1 MPTRRKQNPQSLKQ
15 TVSTA
20 ITKIVWRVAIYIRL
34 SKDDGNDESYSV
46 KNQRERLNDTLEQL
60 MLDEDGIEFVG
71 YYIDD
76 GFTGVDSDR
85 DDFQRLLTDIH
96 NGKVNCV
103 LVKDLSRLSR
113 NDWECKYY
121 LQMLFVKMNVRFIS
135 LELPKLDSFK
145 RPEGVYELD
154 VSFQS
159 MYNENHCRETSI
171 KVRGTLDK
179 KREKGQFIGAFA
191 PYGYLK
197 DPEDYHHLVVNPE
210 TAPVVKDIFRWY
222 MEGMSKSAITP
233 SDIPA
238 NLGYIDMNSLSELYD
253 SEGYDFLDVYT
264 HTPEE
269 AKELME
275 TIKNLPE
282 VKGKT
287 FTFNLNSEDFDL
299 VSTPLSSFGSM
310 VDTTVFIL
318 TIIGVLIVVLLLVL
332 WTRGRKKEIGIL
344 LAVGRSKVE
353 IVGQF
358 LTENI
363 LITFLS
369 MIVSAGLSITFA
381 DKIGAYIIQKAGE
394 STTDLTISIATSDMV
409 MVYSIGL
416 ALVCFSV
423 LVASYTVIRL
433 NPKDI
438 LSKMD

>member
-1 MPTRRKQNPQSLKQ
+1 MNFFNRALKYCWRQRLRSFLLLLTFTLLSTTVLIAISSEKAVEQGTKQIKE
-15 TVSTA
+15 TVGASVRIELDTNNQA
-20 ITKIVWRVAIYIRL
+20 NYGSAEDFGNGASGYTYNGDFITEKIVDKISKLENVIGYNAKSSEGYWGVPKSFSPFPAMVTEGLATPYQAVLNSSLDTRFLNGTYKLEEGRHIKADDFYVALISKELADKNNL
-34 SKDDGNDESYSV
+34 SVG
-46 KNQRERLNDTLEQL
+46 DT
-60 MLDEDGIEFVG
+60 IEF
-71 YYIDD
+71 I
-76 GFTGVDSDR
+76 TE
-85 DDFQRLLTDIH
+85 TDI
-96 NGKVNCV
+96 
-103 LVKDLSRLSR
+103 DIT
-113 NDWECKYY
+113 DTT
-121 LQMLFVKMNVRFIS
+121 
-135 LELPKLDSFK
+135 FK
-145 RPEGVYELD
+145 IIGIF
-154 VSFQS
+154 S
-159 MYNENHCRETSI
+159 
-171 KVRGTLDK
+171 GT
-179 KREKGQFIGAFA
+179 
-191 PYGYLK
+191 
-197 DPEDYHHLVVNPE
+197 
-210 TAPVVKDIFRWY
+210 
-222 MEGMSKSAITP
+222 EGMSKSAITP

-310 VDTTVFIL
+310 VDTTVFVL

-369 MIVSAGLSITFA
+369 IIVSAGLSITFA

-394 STTDLTISIATSDMV
+394 SATDLTISIATSDMV

-423 LVASYTVIRL
+423 LIASYTVIRL

>member
-1 MPTRRKQNPQSLKQ
+1 MNFFKRALKYCWRQRLRSLLLLLTFTLLSTTVLIAISSEKAVEQGTKQIKE
-15 TVSTA
+15 TVGASVRIELDTNNQA
-20 ITKIVWRVAIYIRL
+20 NYGSAEDFGNGASGYTYNGDFITEKIVDKISKLENVIGYNAKSSEGYWGVPKSFSPFPAMVTEGLATPYQAVLNSSLDTRFLNGTYKLEEGRHIKADDSYVALISKELADKNNL
-34 SKDDGNDESYSV
+34 SVGDN
-46 KNQRERLNDTLEQL
+46 
-60 MLDEDGIEFVG
+60 IEF
-71 YYIDD
+71 ITETD
-76 GFTGVDSDR
+76 VDI
-85 DDFQRLLTDIH
+85 TDTT
-96 NGKVNCV
+96 
-103 LVKDLSRLSR
+103 
-113 NDWECKYY
+113 
-121 LQMLFVKMNVRFIS
+121 
-135 LELPKLDSFK
+135 FK
-145 RPEGVYELD
+145 IIGIF
-154 VSFQS
+154 S
-159 MYNENHCRETSI
+159 
-171 KVRGTLDK
+171 GT
-179 KREKGQFIGAFA
+179 
-191 PYGYLK
+191 
-197 DPEDYHHLVVNPE
+197 
-210 TAPVVKDIFRWY
+210 
-222 MEGMSKSAITP
+222 EGMSKSAITP

-310 VDTTVFIL
+310 VDTTVLVITL
-318 TIIGVLIVVLLLVL
+318 IGVFIVILLLVL

-344 LAVGRSKVE
+344 LAVGRSKAE
-353 IVGQF
+353 IIGQF

-363 LITFLS
+363 VVTFLS
-369 MIVSAGLSITFA
+369 MIVSACLSITFA

-394 STTDLTISIATSDMV
+394 SATDLTVSISTSDMV

-416 ALVCFSV
+416 VLVCFSV

>member
-1 MPTRRKQNPQSLKQ
+1 MNFFNRALKYCWRQRFRSFLLLLTFTLLSTTVLIAISSEKAVEQGTKQIKE
-15 TVSTA
+15 TVGASVRIELDTNNQA
-20 ITKIVWRVAIYIRL
+20 NYGSAEDFGNGASGYTYNGDFITEKIVDKISKLENVIGYNAKSSEGYWGVPKSFSPFPAMVTEGLATPYQAVLNSSLDTRFLNGTYKLEEGRHIKADDSYVALISKELADKNNL
-34 SKDDGNDESYSV
+34 SVG
-46 KNQRERLNDTLEQL
+46 DT
-60 MLDEDGIEFVG
+60 IEF
-71 YYIDD
+71 I
-76 GFTGVDSDR
+76 TE
-85 DDFQRLLTDIH
+85 TDI
-96 NGKVNCV
+96 
-103 LVKDLSRLSR
+103 DIT
-113 NDWECKYY
+113 DTT
-121 LQMLFVKMNVRFIS
+121 
-135 LELPKLDSFK
+135 FK
-145 RPEGVYELD
+145 IIGIF
-154 VSFQS
+154 S
-159 MYNENHCRETSI
+159 
-171 KVRGTLDK
+171 GT
-179 KREKGQFIGAFA
+179 
-191 PYGYLK
+191 
-197 DPEDYHHLVVNPE
+197 
-210 TAPVVKDIFRWY
+210 
-222 MEGMSKSAITP
+222 EGMSKSAITP

-264 HTPEE
+264 HTPQE

-299 VSTPLSSFGSM
+299 ISTPLSSFGSM
-310 VDTTVFIL
+310 VDTTVFVL

-369 MIVSAGLSITFA
+369 IIVSAGLSITFA

-394 STTDLTISIATSDMV
+394 SATDLTISIATSDMV

-423 LVASYTVIRL
+423 LIASYTVIRL

>member
-1 MPTRRKQNPQSLKQ
+1 MNFFNRALKYCWRQRLRSFLLLLTFTLLSTTVLIAISSEKAVEQGTKQIKETVGASVRIELDTNNQANYGSAEDFGNGASGYTYNGDFITEKMVDKISKLENVIGYNAKSSEGYWGVPKSFSPFPAMVTEGLATPYQAVLNSSLDTRFLNGTYKLEEGRHIKADDSY
-15 TVSTA
+15 
-20 ITKIVWRVAIYIRL
+20 VALISKELADKNNL
-34 SKDDGNDESYSV
+34 SVG
-46 KNQRERLNDTLEQL
+46 DT
-60 MLDEDGIEFVG
+60 IEF
-71 YYIDD
+71 I
-76 GFTGVDSDR
+76 TE
-85 DDFQRLLTDIH
+85 TDI
-96 NGKVNCV
+96 
-103 LVKDLSRLSR
+103 DIT
-113 NDWECKYY
+113 DTT
-121 LQMLFVKMNVRFIS
+121 
-135 LELPKLDSFK
+135 FK
-145 RPEGVYELD
+145 IIGIF
-154 VSFQS
+154 S
-159 MYNENHCRETSI
+159 
-171 KVRGTLDK
+171 GT
-179 KREKGQFIGAFA
+179 
-191 PYGYLK
+191 
-197 DPEDYHHLVVNPE
+197 
-210 TAPVVKDIFRWY
+210 
-222 MEGMSKSAITP
+222 EGMSKSAITP

-287 FTFNLNSEDFDL
+287 FTFHLNSEDFDL

-310 VDTTVFIL
+310 VDTTVFVL

-381 DKIGAYIIQKAGE
+381 DKIGAYIIQKTGE
-394 STTDLTISIATSDMV
+394 RATDLTISIATSDMI

-416 ALVCFSV
+416 VLVCFST

-438 LSKMD
+438 LYQMD

>member
-1 MPTRRKQNPQSLKQ
+1 MNFFNRALKYCWRQRLRSLLLLLTFTLLSTTVLIAISSEKAVEQGTKQIKE
-15 TVSTA
+15 TVGASVRIELDTNNQA
-20 ITKIVWRVAIYIRL
+20 NYGSAEDFGNGASGYTYNGDFITEKIVDKISKLENVIGYNAKSSEGYWGVPKSFSPFPAMVTEGLATPYQAVLNSSLDTRFLNGTYKLEEGRHIKADDSYVALISKELADKNNL
-34 SKDDGNDESYSV
+34 SVG
-46 KNQRERLNDTLEQL
+46 DT
-60 MLDEDGIEFVG
+60 IEF
-71 YYIDD
+71 I
-76 GFTGVDSDR
+76 TE
-85 DDFQRLLTDIH
+85 TDI
-96 NGKVNCV
+96 
-103 LVKDLSRLSR
+103 DIT
-113 NDWECKYY
+113 DTT
-121 LQMLFVKMNVRFIS
+121 
-135 LELPKLDSFK
+135 FK
-145 RPEGVYELD
+145 IIGIF
-154 VSFQS
+154 S
-159 MYNENHCRETSI
+159 
-171 KVRGTLDK
+171 GT
-179 KREKGQFIGAFA
+179 
-191 PYGYLK
+191 
-197 DPEDYHHLVVNPE
+197 
-210 TAPVVKDIFRWY
+210 
-222 MEGMSKSAITP
+222 EGMSKSAITP

-310 VDTTVFIL
+310 VDTTVFVL
-318 TIIGVLIVVLLLVL
+318 TIIGVLIVVLLLLL

-369 MIVSAGLSITFA
+369 IIVSAGLSITFA

-394 STTDLTISIATSDMV
+394 SATDLTISIATSDMV
-409 MVYSIGL
+409 RVYSIGL

-423 LVASYTVIRL
+423 LIASYTVIRL

>member
-1 MPTRRKQNPQSLKQ
+1 MNFFNRALKYCWRQRLRSFLLLLTFTLLLTTVLIAISSEKAVEQGTKQIKE
-15 TVSTA
+15 TVGASVRIELDTNNQA
-20 ITKIVWRVAIYIRL
+20 NYGSAEDFGNGASGYTYNGDFITEKIVDKISKLENVIGYNAKSSEGYWGVPKSFSPFPAMVTEGLATPYQAVLNSSLDTRFLNGTYKLEEGRHIKADDSYVALISKELADKNNL
-34 SKDDGNDESYSV
+34 SVG
-46 KNQRERLNDTLEQL
+46 DT
-60 MLDEDGIEFVG
+60 IEF
-71 YYIDD
+71 I
-76 GFTGVDSDR
+76 TE
-85 DDFQRLLTDIH
+85 TDI
-96 NGKVNCV
+96 
-103 LVKDLSRLSR
+103 DIT
-113 NDWECKYY
+113 DTT
-121 LQMLFVKMNVRFIS
+121 
-135 LELPKLDSFK
+135 FK
-145 RPEGVYELD
+145 IIGIF
-154 VSFQS
+154 S
-159 MYNENHCRETSI
+159 
-171 KVRGTLDK
+171 GT
-179 KREKGQFIGAFA
+179 
-191 PYGYLK
+191 
-197 DPEDYHHLVVNPE
+197 
-210 TAPVVKDIFRWY
+210 
-222 MEGMSKSAITP
+222 EGMSKSAITP

>member
-1 MPTRRKQNPQSLKQ
+1 MNFFNRALKYCWRQRLRSFLLLLTFTLLSTTVLIAISSEKAVEQGTKQIKE
-15 TVSTA
+15 TVGASVRIELDTNNQA
-20 ITKIVWRVAIYIRL
+20 NYGSAEDFGNGASGYTYNGDFITEKIVDKISKLENVIGYNAKSSEGYWGVPKSFSPFPAMVTEGLATPYQAVLNSSLDTRFLNGTYKLEEGRHIKADDSYVALISKELADKNNL
-34 SKDDGNDESYSV
+34 SVG
-46 KNQRERLNDTLEQL
+46 DT
-60 MLDEDGIEFVG
+60 IEF
-71 YYIDD
+71 I
-76 GFTGVDSDR
+76 TE
-85 DDFQRLLTDIH
+85 TDI
-96 NGKVNCV
+96 
-103 LVKDLSRLSR
+103 DIT
-113 NDWECKYY
+113 DTT
-121 LQMLFVKMNVRFIS
+121 
-135 LELPKLDSFK
+135 FK
-145 RPEGVYELD
+145 IIGIF
-154 VSFQS
+154 S
-159 MYNENHCRETSI
+159 
-171 KVRGTLDK
+171 GT
-179 KREKGQFIGAFA
+179 
-191 PYGYLK
+191 
-197 DPEDYHHLVVNPE
+197 
-210 TAPVVKDIFRWY
+210 
-222 MEGMSKSAITP
+222 EGMSKSAITP

-269 AKELME
+269 AKELMK

-310 VDTTVFIL
+310 VDTTVFVL

-369 MIVSAGLSITFA
+369 IIVSAGLSITFA

-394 STTDLTISIATSDMV
+394 SATDLTISIATSDMA

-423 LVASYTVIRL
+423 LIASYTVIRL

>member
-1 MPTRRKQNPQSLKQ
+1 MNFFNRALKYCWRQRLRSLLLLLTFTLLSTTVLIAISSEKAVEQGTKQIKE
-15 TVSTA
+15 TVGASVRIELDTNNQA
-20 ITKIVWRVAIYIRL
+20 NYGSAEDFGNGASGYTYNGDFITEKIVDKISKLENVIGYNAKSSEGYWGVPKSFSPFPAMVTEGLATPYQAVLNSSLDTRFLNGTYKLEEGRHIKADDSYVALISKELADKNNL
-34 SKDDGNDESYSV
+34 SVG
-46 KNQRERLNDTLEQL
+46 DT
-60 MLDEDGIEFVG
+60 IEF
-71 YYIDD
+71 I
-76 GFTGVDSDR
+76 TE
-85 DDFQRLLTDIH
+85 TDI
-96 NGKVNCV
+96 
-103 LVKDLSRLSR
+103 DIT
-113 NDWECKYY
+113 DTT
-121 LQMLFVKMNVRFIS
+121 
-135 LELPKLDSFK
+135 FK
-145 RPEGVYELD
+145 IIGIF
-154 VSFQS
+154 S
-159 MYNENHCRETSI
+159 
-171 KVRGTLDK
+171 GT
-179 KREKGQFIGAFA
+179 
-191 PYGYLK
+191 
-197 DPEDYHHLVVNPE
+197 
-210 TAPVVKDIFRWY
+210 
-222 MEGMSKSAITP
+222 EGMSKSAITP

-310 VDTTVFIL
+310 VDTTVFVL
-318 TIIGVLIVVLLLVL
+318 TIIGVLIVVLLLLL

-394 STTDLTISIATSDMV
+394 SATDLTISIATSDMV

-423 LVASYTVIRL
+423 LIASYTVIRL

>member
-1 MPTRRKQNPQSLKQ
+1 MNFFNRALKYCWRQRLRSFLLLLTFTLLLTTVLIAISSEKAVEQGTKQIKE
-15 TVSTA
+15 TVGASVRIELDTNNQA
-20 ITKIVWRVAIYIRL
+20 NYGSAEDFGNGASGYTYNGDFITEKIVDKISKLENVIGYNAKSSEGYWGVPKSFSPFPAMVTEGLATPYQAVLNSSLDTRFLNGTYKLEEGRHIKADDSYVALISKELADKNNL
-34 SKDDGNDESYSV
+34 SVG
-46 KNQRERLNDTLEQL
+46 DT
-60 MLDEDGIEFVG
+60 IEF
-71 YYIDD
+71 I
-76 GFTGVDSDR
+76 TE
-85 DDFQRLLTDIH
+85 TDI
-96 NGKVNCV
+96 
-103 LVKDLSRLSR
+103 DIT
-113 NDWECKYY
+113 DTT
-121 LQMLFVKMNVRFIS
+121 
-135 LELPKLDSFK
+135 FK
-145 RPEGVYELD
+145 IIGIF
-154 VSFQS
+154 S
-159 MYNENHCRETSI
+159 
-171 KVRGTLDK
+171 GT
-179 KREKGQFIGAFA
+179 
-191 PYGYLK
+191 
-197 DPEDYHHLVVNPE
+197 
-210 TAPVVKDIFRWY
+210 
-222 MEGMSKSAITP
+222 EGMSKSAITP

-310 VDTTVFIL
+310 VDTTVFVF

-369 MIVSAGLSITFA
+369 MIVSAGLSIIFA

>member
-1 MPTRRKQNPQSLKQ
+1 MNFFNRALKYCWRQRLRSFLLLLTFTLLSTTVLIAISSEKAVEQGTKQIKE
-15 TVSTA
+15 TVGASVRIELDTNNQA
-20 ITKIVWRVAIYIRL
+20 NYGSAEDFGNGASGYTYNGDFITEKIVDKISKLENVIGYNAKSSEGYWGVPKSFSPFPAMVTEGLATPYQAVLNSSLDTRFLNGTYKLEEGRHIKADDSYVALISKELADKNNL
-34 SKDDGNDESYSV
+34 SVG
-46 KNQRERLNDTLEQL
+46 DT
-60 MLDEDGIEFVG
+60 IEF
-71 YYIDD
+71 I
-76 GFTGVDSDR
+76 TE
-85 DDFQRLLTDIH
+85 TDI
-96 NGKVNCV
+96 
-103 LVKDLSRLSR
+103 DIT
-113 NDWECKYY
+113 DTT
-121 LQMLFVKMNVRFIS
+121 
-135 LELPKLDSFK
+135 FK
-145 RPEGVYELD
+145 IIGIF
-154 VSFQS
+154 S
-159 MYNENHCRETSI
+159 
-171 KVRGTLDK
+171 GT
-179 KREKGQFIGAFA
+179 
-191 PYGYLK
+191 
-197 DPEDYHHLVVNPE
+197 
-210 TAPVVKDIFRWY
+210 
-222 MEGMSKSAITP
+222 EGMSKSAITP

-238 NLGYIDMNSLSELYD
+238 NLGYIDMNSLSDLYD

-310 VDTTVFIL
+310 VDTTVFVL

-369 MIVSAGLSITFA
+369 IIVSAGLSITFA

-394 STTDLTISIATSDMV
+394 SATDLTISIATSDMA

-433 NPKDI
+433 KPKDI

>member
-1 MPTRRKQNPQSLKQ
+1 LIAISSEKAVEQGTKQIKE
-15 TVSTA
+15 TVGASVRIELDTNNQA
-20 ITKIVWRVAIYIRL
+20 NYGSAEDFGNGASGYTYNGDFITEKIVDKISKLENVIGYNAKSSEGYWGVPKSFSPFPAMVTEGLATPYQAVLNSSLDTRFLNGTYKLEEGRHIKADDSYVALISKELADKNNL
-34 SKDDGNDESYSV
+34 SVG
-46 KNQRERLNDTLEQL
+46 DT
-60 MLDEDGIEFVG
+60 IEF
-71 YYIDD
+71 I
-76 GFTGVDSDR
+76 TE
-85 DDFQRLLTDIH
+85 TDI
-96 NGKVNCV
+96 
-103 LVKDLSRLSR
+103 DIT
-113 NDWECKYY
+113 DTT
-121 LQMLFVKMNVRFIS
+121 
-135 LELPKLDSFK
+135 FK
-145 RPEGVYELD
+145 IIGIF
-154 VSFQS
+154 S
-159 MYNENHCRETSI
+159 
-171 KVRGTLDK
+171 GT
-179 KREKGQFIGAFA
+179 
-191 PYGYLK
+191 
-197 DPEDYHHLVVNPE
+197 
-210 TAPVVKDIFRWY
+210 
-222 MEGMSKSAITP
+222 EGMSKSAITP

-310 VDTTVFIL
+310 VDTTVFVL
-318 TIIGVLIVVLLLVL
+318 TIIGVLIVVLLLLL

-369 MIVSAGLSITFA
+369 IIVSAGLSITFA

-394 STTDLTISIATSDMV
+394 SATDLTISIATSDMV

-423 LVASYTVIRL
+423 LIASYTVIRL

>member
-1 MPTRRKQNPQSLKQ
+1 MNFFNRALKYCWRQRLRSLLLLLTFTLLSTTVLIAISSEKAVEQGTKQIKE
-15 TVSTA
+15 TVGASVRIELDTNNQA
-20 ITKIVWRVAIYIRL
+20 NYGSAEDFGNGASGYTYNGDFITEKIVDKISKLENVIGYNAKSSEGYWGVPKSFSPFPAMVTEGLATPYQAVLNSSLDTRFLNGTYKLEEGRHIKADDSYVALISKELADKNNL
-34 SKDDGNDESYSV
+34 SVGDN
-46 KNQRERLNDTLEQL
+46 
-60 MLDEDGIEFVG
+60 IEF
-71 YYIDD
+71 I
-76 GFTGVDSDR
+76 TE
-85 DDFQRLLTDIH
+85 TDI
-96 NGKVNCV
+96 
-103 LVKDLSRLSR
+103 DIT
-113 NDWECKYY
+113 DTT
-121 LQMLFVKMNVRFIS
+121 
-135 LELPKLDSFK
+135 FK
-145 RPEGVYELD
+145 IIGIF
-154 VSFQS
+154 S
-159 MYNENHCRETSI
+159 
-171 KVRGTLDK
+171 GT
-179 KREKGQFIGAFA
+179 
-191 PYGYLK
+191 
-197 DPEDYHHLVVNPE
+197 
-210 TAPVVKDIFRWY
+210 
-222 MEGMSKSAITP
+222 EGMSKSAITP

-238 NLGYIDMNSLSELYD
+238 NLGYIDMNSLSDLYD

-310 VDTTVFIL
+310 VDTTVFVF

-369 MIVSAGLSITFA
+369 MIVSAGLSIIFA

-433 NPKDI
+433 KPKDI

>member
-1 MPTRRKQNPQSLKQ
+1 MNFFNRALKYCWRQRLRSLLLLLTFTLLSTTVLIAISSEKAVEQGTKQIKE
-15 TVSTA
+15 TVGASVRIELDTNNQA
-20 ITKIVWRVAIYIRL
+20 NYGSAEDFGNGASGYTYNGDFITEKIVDKISKLENVIGYNAKSSEGYWGVPKSFSPFPAMVTEGLATPYQAVLNSSLDTRFLNGTYKLEEGRHIKADDSYVALISKELADKNNL
-34 SKDDGNDESYSV
+34 SVG
-46 KNQRERLNDTLEQL
+46 DT
-60 MLDEDGIEFVG
+60 IEF
-71 YYIDD
+71 I
-76 GFTGVDSDR
+76 TE
-85 DDFQRLLTDIH
+85 TDI
-96 NGKVNCV
+96 
-103 LVKDLSRLSR
+103 DIT
-113 NDWECKYY
+113 DTT
-121 LQMLFVKMNVRFIS
+121 
-135 LELPKLDSFK
+135 FK
-145 RPEGVYELD
+145 IIGIF
-154 VSFQS
+154 S
-159 MYNENHCRETSI
+159 
-171 KVRGTLDK
+171 GT
-179 KREKGQFIGAFA
+179 
-191 PYGYLK
+191 
-197 DPEDYHHLVVNPE
+197 
-210 TAPVVKDIFRWY
+210 
-222 MEGMSKSAITP
+222 EGMSKSAITP

>member
-1 MPTRRKQNPQSLKQ
+1 MNFFNRALKYCWRQRLRSLLLLLTFTLLSTTVLIAISSEKAVEQGTKQIKE
-15 TVSTA
+15 TVGASVRIELDTNNQA
-20 ITKIVWRVAIYIRL
+20 NYGSAEDFGNGASGYTYNGDFITEKIVDKISKLENVIGYNAKSSEGYWGVPKSFSPFPAMVTEGLATPYQAVLNSSLDTRFLNGTYKLEEGRHIKADDSYVALISKELADKNNL
-34 SKDDGNDESYSV
+34 SVGDI
-46 KNQRERLNDTLEQL
+46 
-60 MLDEDGIEFVG
+60 IEF
-71 YYIDD
+71 I
-76 GFTGVDSDR
+76 TE
-85 DDFQRLLTDIH
+85 TDI
-96 NGKVNCV
+96 
-103 LVKDLSRLSR
+103 DIT
-113 NDWECKYY
+113 DTT
-121 LQMLFVKMNVRFIS
+121 
-135 LELPKLDSFK
+135 FK
-145 RPEGVYELD
+145 IIGIF
-154 VSFQS
+154 S
-159 MYNENHCRETSI
+159 
-171 KVRGTLDK
+171 GT
-179 KREKGQFIGAFA
+179 
-191 PYGYLK
+191 
-197 DPEDYHHLVVNPE
+197 
-210 TAPVVKDIFRWY
+210 
-222 MEGMSKSAITP
+222 EGMSKSAITP

-310 VDTTVFIL
+310 VDTTVFVL
-318 TIIGVLIVVLLLVL
+318 TIIGVLIVVLLLLL

-369 MIVSAGLSITFA
+369 IIVSAGLSITFA

-394 STTDLTISIATSDMV
+394 SATDLTISIATSDMV

-423 LVASYTVIRL
+423 LIASYTVIRL

>member
-1 MPTRRKQNPQSLKQ
+1 MNFFNRALKYCWRQRLRSFLLLLTFTLLLTTVLIAISSEKAVEQGTKQIKE
-15 TVSTA
+15 TVGASVRIELDTNNQA
-20 ITKIVWRVAIYIRL
+20 NYGSAEDFGNGASGYTYNGDFITEKIVDKISKLENVIGYNAKSSEGYWGVPKSFSPFPAMVTEGLATPYQAVLNSSLDTRFLNGTYKLEEGRHIKADDSYVALISKELADKNNL
-34 SKDDGNDESYSV
+34 SVG
-46 KNQRERLNDTLEQL
+46 DT
-60 MLDEDGIEFVG
+60 IEF
-71 YYIDD
+71 I
-76 GFTGVDSDR
+76 TE
-85 DDFQRLLTDIH
+85 TDI
-96 NGKVNCV
+96 
-103 LVKDLSRLSR
+103 DIT
-113 NDWECKYY
+113 DTT
-121 LQMLFVKMNVRFIS
+121 
-135 LELPKLDSFK
+135 FK
-145 RPEGVYELD
+145 IIGIF
-154 VSFQS
+154 S
-159 MYNENHCRETSI
+159 
-171 KVRGTLDK
+171 GT
-179 KREKGQFIGAFA
+179 
-191 PYGYLK
+191 
-197 DPEDYHHLVVNPE
+197 
-210 TAPVVKDIFRWY
+210 
-222 MEGMSKSAITP
+222 EGMSKSAITP

-332 WTRGRKKEIGIL
+332 WTRGRKKAIGIL

>member
-1 MPTRRKQNPQSLKQ
+1 MNFFNRALKYCWRQRLRSFLLLLTFTLLLTTVLIAISSEKAVEQGTKQIKE
-15 TVSTA
+15 TVGASVRIELDTNNQA
-20 ITKIVWRVAIYIRL
+20 NYGSAEDFGNGASGYTYNGDFITEKIVDKISKLENVIGYNAKSSEGYWRVPKSFSPFPAMVTEGLATPYQAVLNSSLDTRFLNGTYKLEEGRHIKADDSYVALISKELADKNNL
-34 SKDDGNDESYSV
+34 SVG
-46 KNQRERLNDTLEQL
+46 DT
-60 MLDEDGIEFVG
+60 IEF
-71 YYIDD
+71 I
-76 GFTGVDSDR
+76 TE
-85 DDFQRLLTDIH
+85 TDI
-96 NGKVNCV
+96 
-103 LVKDLSRLSR
+103 DIT
-113 NDWECKYY
+113 DTT
-121 LQMLFVKMNVRFIS
+121 
-135 LELPKLDSFK
+135 FK
-145 RPEGVYELD
+145 IIGIF
-154 VSFQS
+154 S
-159 MYNENHCRETSI
+159 
-171 KVRGTLDK
+171 GT
-179 KREKGQFIGAFA
+179 
-191 PYGYLK
+191 
-197 DPEDYHHLVVNPE
+197 
-210 TAPVVKDIFRWY
+210 
-222 MEGMSKSAITP
+222 EGMSKSAITP

>member
-1 MPTRRKQNPQSLKQ
+1 MNFFNRALKYCWRQRLRSLLLLLTFTLLSTTVLIAISSEKAVEQGTKQIKE
-15 TVSTA
+15 TVGASVRIELDTNNQA
-20 ITKIVWRVAIYIRL
+20 NYGSAEDFGNGASGYTYNGDFITEKIVDKISKLENVIGYNAKSSEGYWGVPKSFSPFPAMVTEGLATPYQAVLNSSLDTRFLNGTYKLEEGRHIKADDSYVALISKELADKNNL
-34 SKDDGNDESYSV
+34 SVG
-46 KNQRERLNDTLEQL
+46 DT
-60 MLDEDGIEFVG
+60 IEF
-71 YYIDD
+71 I
-76 GFTGVDSDR
+76 TE
-85 DDFQRLLTDIH
+85 TDI
-96 NGKVNCV
+96 
-103 LVKDLSRLSR
+103 DIT
-113 NDWECKYY
+113 DTT
-121 LQMLFVKMNVRFIS
+121 
-135 LELPKLDSFK
+135 FK
-145 RPEGVYELD
+145 IIGIF
-154 VSFQS
+154 S
-159 MYNENHCRETSI
+159 
-171 KVRGTLDK
+171 GT
-179 KREKGQFIGAFA
+179 
-191 PYGYLK
+191 
-197 DPEDYHHLVVNPE
+197 
-210 TAPVVKDIFRWY
+210 
-222 MEGMSKSAITP
+222 EGMSKSAITP

-238 NLGYIDMNSLSELYD
+238 NLGYIDMNGLSELYD

-310 VDTTVFIL
+310 VDTTVFVL
-318 TIIGVLIVVLLLVL
+318 TIIGVLIVVLLLLL

-369 MIVSAGLSITFA
+369 IIVSAGLSITFA

-394 STTDLTISIATSDMV
+394 SATDLTISIATSDMV

-423 LVASYTVIRL
+423 LIASYTVIRL

>member
-1 MPTRRKQNPQSLKQ
+1 MNFFNRALKYCWRQRLRSFLLLLTFTLLLTTVLIAISSEKAVEQGTKQIKE
-15 TVSTA
+15 TVGASVRIELDTNNQA
-20 ITKIVWRVAIYIRL
+20 NYGSAEDFGNGASGYTYNGDFITEKIVDKISKLENVIGYNAKSSEGYWGVPKSFSPFPAMVTEGLATPYQAVLNSSLDTRFLNGTYKLEEGRHIKADDSYVALISKELADKNNL
-34 SKDDGNDESYSV
+34 SVG
-46 KNQRERLNDTLEQL
+46 DT
-60 MLDEDGIEFVG
+60 IEF
-71 YYIDD
+71 I
-76 GFTGVDSDR
+76 TE
-85 DDFQRLLTDIH
+85 TDI
-96 NGKVNCV
+96 
-103 LVKDLSRLSR
+103 DIT
-113 NDWECKYY
+113 DTT
-121 LQMLFVKMNVRFIS
+121 
-135 LELPKLDSFK
+135 FK
-145 RPEGVYELD
+145 IIGIF
-154 VSFQS
+154 S
-159 MYNENHCRETSI
+159 
-171 KVRGTLDK
+171 GT
-179 KREKGQFIGAFA
+179 
-191 PYGYLK
+191 
-197 DPEDYHHLVVNPE
+197 
-210 TAPVVKDIFRWY
+210 
-222 MEGMSKSAITP
+222 EGMSKSAITP

-310 VDTTVFIL
+310 VDTTVFVL
-318 TIIGVLIVVLLLVL
+318 TIIGVLIVVLLLLL

-394 STTDLTISIATSDMV
+394 SATDLTISIATSDMV

-423 LVASYTVIRL
+423 LIASYTVIRL

>member
-1 MPTRRKQNPQSLKQ
+1 MNFFNRALKYCWRQRLRSLLLLLTFTLLSTTVLIAISSEKAVEQGTKQIKE
-15 TVSTA
+15 TVGASVRIELDTNNQA
-20 ITKIVWRVAIYIRL
+20 NYGSAEDFGNGASGYTYNGDFITEKIVDKISKLENVIGYNAKSSEGYWGVPKSFSPFPAMVTEGVATPYQAVLNSSLDTRFLNGTYKLEEGRHIKADDSYVALISKELADKNNL
-34 SKDDGNDESYSV
+34 SVG
-46 KNQRERLNDTLEQL
+46 DT
-60 MLDEDGIEFVG
+60 IEF
-71 YYIDD
+71 I
-76 GFTGVDSDR
+76 TE
-85 DDFQRLLTDIH
+85 TDI
-96 NGKVNCV
+96 
-103 LVKDLSRLSR
+103 DIT
-113 NDWECKYY
+113 DTT
-121 LQMLFVKMNVRFIS
+121 
-135 LELPKLDSFK
+135 FK
-145 RPEGVYELD
+145 IIGIF
-154 VSFQS
+154 S
-159 MYNENHCRETSI
+159 
-171 KVRGTLDK
+171 GT
-179 KREKGQFIGAFA
+179 
-191 PYGYLK
+191 
-197 DPEDYHHLVVNPE
+197 
-210 TAPVVKDIFRWY
+210 
-222 MEGMSKSAITP
+222 EGMSKSAITP

-310 VDTTVFIL
+310 VDTTVFVL
-318 TIIGVLIVVLLLVL
+318 TIIGVLIVVLLLLL

-369 MIVSAGLSITFA
+369 IIVSAGLSITFA

-394 STTDLTISIATSDMV
+394 SATDLTISIATSDMV

-423 LVASYTVIRL
+423 LIASYTVIRL

>member
-1 MPTRRKQNPQSLKQ
+1 MNFFNRALKYCWRQRLRSFLLLLTFTLLLTTVLIAISSEKAVEQGTKQIKE
-15 TVSTA
+15 TVGASVRIELDTNNQA
-20 ITKIVWRVAIYIRL
+20 NYGSAEDFGNGASGYTYNGDFITEKIVDKISKLENVIGYNAKSSEGYWGVPKSFSPFPAMVTEGLATPYQAVLNSSLDTRFLNGTYKLEEGRHIKADDSYVALISKELADKNNL
-34 SKDDGNDESYSV
+34 SVG
-46 KNQRERLNDTLEQL
+46 DT
-60 MLDEDGIEFVG
+60 IEF
-71 YYIDD
+71 I
-76 GFTGVDSDR
+76 TE
-85 DDFQRLLTDIH
+85 TDI
-96 NGKVNCV
+96 
-103 LVKDLSRLSR
+103 DIT
-113 NDWECKYY
+113 DTT
-121 LQMLFVKMNVRFIS
+121 
-135 LELPKLDSFK
+135 FK
-145 RPEGVYELD
+145 IIGIF
-154 VSFQS
+154 S
-159 MYNENHCRETSI
+159 
-171 KVRGTLDK
+171 GT
-179 KREKGQFIGAFA
+179 
-191 PYGYLK
+191 
-197 DPEDYHHLVVNPE
+197 
-210 TAPVVKDIFRWY
+210 
-222 MEGMSKSAITP
+222 EGMSKSAITP

-369 MIVSAGLSITFA
+369 MIVSAGLSIIFA

>member
-1 MPTRRKQNPQSLKQ
+1 MNFFNRALKYCWRQRLRSLLLLLTFTLLSTTVLIAISSEKAVEQGTKQIKE
-15 TVSTA
+15 TVGASVRIELDTNNQA
-20 ITKIVWRVAIYIRL
+20 NYGSAEDFGNGASGYTYNGDFITEKIVDKISKLENVIGYNAKSSEGYWGVPKSFSPFPAMVTEGLATPYQAVLNSSLDTRFLNGTYKLEEGRHIKADDSYVALISKELADKNNL
-34 SKDDGNDESYSV
+34 SVGDN
-46 KNQRERLNDTLEQL
+46 
-60 MLDEDGIEFVG
+60 IEF
-71 YYIDD
+71 I
-76 GFTGVDSDR
+76 TE
-85 DDFQRLLTDIH
+85 TDI
-96 NGKVNCV
+96 
-103 LVKDLSRLSR
+103 DIT
-113 NDWECKYY
+113 DTT
-121 LQMLFVKMNVRFIS
+121 
-135 LELPKLDSFK
+135 FK
-145 RPEGVYELD
+145 IIGIF
-154 VSFQS
+154 S
-159 MYNENHCRETSI
+159 
-171 KVRGTLDK
+171 GT
-179 KREKGQFIGAFA
+179 
-191 PYGYLK
+191 
-197 DPEDYHHLVVNPE
+197 
-210 TAPVVKDIFRWY
+210 
-222 MEGMSKSAITP
+222 EGMSKSAITP

-238 NLGYIDMNSLSELYD
+238 NLGYIDMNSLSDLYD

-310 VDTTVFIL
+310 VDTTVFVF

-433 NPKDI
+433 KPKDI

>member
-1 MPTRRKQNPQSLKQ
+1 MNFFNRALKYCWRQRLRSFLLLLTFTLLSTTVLIAISSEKAVEQGTKQIKE
-15 TVSTA
+15 TVGASVRIELDTNNQA
-20 ITKIVWRVAIYIRL
+20 NYGSAEDFGNGASGYTYNGDFITEKIVDEISKLENVIGYNAKSSEGYWGVPKSFSPFPAMVTEGLATPYQAVLNSSLDTRFLNGTYKLEEGRHIKADDSYVALISKELADKNNL
-34 SKDDGNDESYSV
+34 SVGDN
-46 KNQRERLNDTLEQL
+46 
-60 MLDEDGIEFVG
+60 IEF
-71 YYIDD
+71 I
-76 GFTGVDSDR
+76 TE
-85 DDFQRLLTDIH
+85 TDI
-96 NGKVNCV
+96 
-103 LVKDLSRLSR
+103 DIT
-113 NDWECKYY
+113 DTT
-121 LQMLFVKMNVRFIS
+121 
-135 LELPKLDSFK
+135 FK
-145 RPEGVYELD
+145 IIGIF
-154 VSFQS
+154 S
-159 MYNENHCRETSI
+159 
-171 KVRGTLDK
+171 GT
-179 KREKGQFIGAFA
+179 
-191 PYGYLK
+191 
-197 DPEDYHHLVVNPE
+197 
-210 TAPVVKDIFRWY
+210 
-222 MEGMSKSAITP
+222 EGMSKSAITP

-310 VDTTVFIL
+310 VDTTVFVL
-318 TIIGVLIVVLLLVL
+318 TIIGVLIVVLLLLL

-369 MIVSAGLSITFA
+369 IIVSAGLSITFA

-394 STTDLTISIATSDMV
+394 SATDLTISIATSDMV

-423 LVASYTVIRL
+423 LIASYTVIRL